1 MNSFMNGKIESLQIL
16 RALAAILVVFN
27 HLWGDSKTELST
39 LLGLH
44 FVGGFGVDAFFVLSG
59 FIMCYTTREDVKGG
73 YKDAATFLLRR
84 IERIYPIFIIVLL
97 PFAFKYTYS
106 TGEINASLL
115 LGNALL
121 LPSFTNNP
129 SYFMLV
135 APAWTLVY
143 EMMFYFIYSAS
154 ILFSNNKSK
163 IIIISSV
170 SIVFVVVMIN
180 VLSLQ
185 GERLE
190 WVNFSYMIGDPLMI
204 NFVMGCIY
212 AVVFKRLN
220 RERCSVYIVAPLI
233 LISFL
238 IGMWASKNGFP
249 RFVSFGIPAF
259 IIVVLFSLMKQSGN
273 ACYRMLVY
281 VGNASYSIYLTHF
294 LFVPVRTYILKKYDI
309 NNDQFGVIM
318 SLVAILFGCIFYSI
332 IERKISSKIKEISF
346 LRQRSISS

>member
-1 MNSFMNGKIESLQIL
+1 MNGKIESLQIL
-16 RALAAILVVFN
+16 RAFAAILVVFN
-27 HLWGDSKTELST
+27 HLWGDSKTELSS

-59 FIMCYTTREDVKGG
+59 FIMCYTTREDVRGG

-84 IERIYPIFIIVLL
+84 VERIYPIFIIVLI

-106 TGEINASLL
+106 SGDVNFPLL

-143 EMMFYFIYSAS
+143 EMMFYFIYSTA
-154 ILFSNNKSK
+154 ILFSNNKNK
-163 IIIISSV
+163 IITYSSV
-170 SIVFVVVMIN
+170 SIIFMVMMIN

-185 GERLE
+185 GPRLQ
-190 WVNFSYMIGDPLMI
+190 WVNFCYMIGDPLMI

-212 AVVFKRLN
+212 AVVFKKLN
-220 RERCSVYIVAPLI
+220 RGVYSVSTVVPLI

-238 IGMWASKNGFP
+238 IGMWASKNGYP

-259 IIVVLFSLMKQSGN
+259 IIVILFSIMKQMDNS
-273 ACYRMLVY
+273 CYRVFVY

-309 NNDQFGVIM
+309 NHDLFGVMM
-318 SLVAILFGCIFYSI
+318 SLVAILFGCIFYSL
-332 IERKISSKIKEISF
+332 IEKKISSKIKGVSL
-346 LRQRSISS
+346 LRQKSIS